1 MHYTDIILNQFFMAF
16 NTITRTSIKTASFS
30 TRNNDFYSGRKSIKS
45 IIPLLLLAILSF
57 SANAQSKSTL
67 IFGDALLKDKRME
80 KTGTALTVVGAIT
93 LFTGNIMYWK
103 TYNAN
108 GNNSPDETRVKNA
121 GYIMLAGMGI
131 MAVGIP
137 LWAIGKSRERHIRI
151 EAELVKFK
159 GFASANGIGLKI
171 NF

>member
-1 MHYTDIILNQFFMAF
+1 MAF
-16 NTITRTSIKTASFS
+16 NTIPLTSHILAPVLIRS
-30 TRNNDFYSGRKSIKS
+30 NDFYLGRKSIKS
-45 IIPLLLLAILSF
+45 SITLLFLAIFSF
-57 SANAQSKSTL
+57 SVNAQSKSTV

-80 KTGTALTVVGAIT
+80 KIGTVLTVVGGAT
-93 LFTGNIMYWK
+93 LFTGNILYWK
-103 TYNAN
+103 SFNSN
-108 GNNSPDETRVKNA
+108 EEPQGNKVRSYRDVMFA
-121 GYIMLAGMGI
+121 GAGL

-171 NF
+171 HF

>member
-1 MHYTDIILNQFFMAF
+1 MLNNLFIEARLSM
-16 NTITRTSIKTASFS
+16 R
-30 TRNNDFYSGRKSIKS
+30 RNNFYSGSKSMKSIV
-45 IIPLLLLAILSF
+45 PLLLFAIFSF
-57 SANAQSKSTL
+57 SVNAQSKSTL

-80 KTGTALTVVGAIT
+80 RIGTVLTVVGSAT
-93 LFTGNIMYWK
+93 LFTGNLLYWK
-103 TYNAN
+103 SYNDN
-108 GNNSPDETRVKNA
+108 GNNEPDAVKVRNA
-121 GYIMLAGMGI
+121 GHIMLAGISI

-159 GFASANGIGLKI
+159 GFASADGVGIKI

>member
-1 MHYTDIILNQFFMAF
+1 MAF
-16 NTITRTSIKTASFS
+16 NTIPRTSHNTASLS
-30 TRNNDFYSGRKSIKS
+30 MRSNNNYSGSKPVRS
-45 IIPLLLLAILSF
+45 IIILLLISIFSF

-80 KTGTALTVVGAIT
+80 GVGTALTIVGAAT
-93 LFTGNIMYWK
+93 LFTGNILYWK
-103 TYNAN
+103 SYNDNAN
-108 GNNSPDETRVKNA
+108 NGPDEAKVRNA
-121 GYIMLAGMGI
+121 GHIMLAGIGI
-131 MAVGIP
+131 MAIGIP

-159 GFASANGIGLKI
+159 GFASANGIGFKI